1 MKNILFFVMVTA
13 LFITILG
20 AHPGS
25 HYAFAQEGF
34 QTEDLINETIDIGN
48 TTTSN
53 ATLAFAQEGAIT
65 PEGSVNDTMSGQN
78 ASQWANATLA
88 FAQEG
93 FQTEDLINETIDI
106 GNTTT
111 SNATLAF
118 AQEGAIT
125 PEGSV
130 NDTMSGQNASQW
142 ANATLA
148 FAQEGAITPEGSVN
162 DTMSGQNAS
171 QWANATLAFVQ

>member
-1 MKNILFFVMVTA
+1 MSSLIHRNHMKNIL
-13 LFITILG
+13 LFD
-20 AHPGS
+20 
-25 HYAFAQEGF
+25 QESF
-34 QTEDLINETIDIGN
+34 QTEDLVNETIDIGN

-65 PEGSVNDTMSGQN
+65 PEGSVNDTLSGQN
-78 ASQWANATLA
+78 ASQWATNATLA

-93 FQTEDLINETIDI
+93 FQTEDLVNETIDI

-130 NDTMSGQNASQW
+130 NDTLSGQNASQW
-142 ANATLA
+142 AT
-148 FAQEGAITPEGSVN
+148 
-162 DTMSGQNAS
+162 
-171 QWANATLAFVQ
+171 NATLAFVQ

>member
-1 MKNILFFVMVTA
+1 MKNILLFVTVTA
-13 LFITILG
+13 LFTTILG
-20 AHPGS
+20 ANSGN
-25 HYAFAQEGF
+25 HY
-34 QTEDLINETIDIGN
+34 
-48 TTTSN
+48 
-53 ATLAFAQEGAIT
+53 AFAQEGAIT

-78 ASQWANATLA
+78 ASQWATNATLA

-93 FQTEDLINETIDI
+93 FQTEDLVNETIDI
-106 GNTTT
+106 GNATT

-130 NDTMSGQNASQW
+130 NDTLSGQNASQW
-142 ANATLA
+142 ATNATLA

-162 DTMSGQNAS
+162 DTLSGQNAS
-171 QWANATLAFVQ
+171 QWATNATLAFVQ